1 MSLYHSGEGVWKVPK
16 KCHGLFEWVSKLVNF
31 ILSFWNGPAHQ
42 LVVLIVR
49 TSYQFFFLVNGLFI
63 NYFLLNLVTQFF
75 HKLHTHTNL
84 SSKLPRKLTEQFL
97 IVWQFTVF
105 FKFFNNKLFFG
116 DISVTTRTDIA
127 ATCPTTTATTTP
139 RRATIPSTNAPDSPQ

>member
-1 MSLYHSGEGVWKVPK
+1 MLHSKMSLYHSGEGVWKVPK

-63 NYFLLNLVTQFF
+63 NYFLLTLVTQFF

-84 SSKLPRKLTEQFL
+84 SSKFGKQIKSKLCRIGSSYYLANWLSNFSLYDNLLCFL
-97 IVWQFTVF
+97 
-105 FKFFNNKLFFG
+105 N
-116 DISVTTRTDIA
+116 SS
-127 ATCPTTTATTTP
+127 
-139 RRATIPSTNAPDSPQ
+139 TIKYFLVIFQ